1 MFKKIL
7 FQIHWF
13 LGITAGII
21 LAIIGVTGAIY
32 SYDQQIL
39 NWLNTESYQVIV
51 PENQEKLTPEQLY
64 QHFIQQDNQIQINS
78 IRIAQEANASSTIN
92 IAKEGARRG
101 KNILVNPYTAE
112 VLPEIKGQ
120 EFFQFIQ
127 RLHRYLTLG
136 DFGKQVTGAV
146 TLMLFY
152 FVLSGLYLR
161 IPKKHSLRQWFFIKP
176 KLKGRNFIWDLHA
189 VVGTWV
195 VVFYLIF
202 AVTGL
207 YWSYDW
213 WRSGMFK
220 VLGVEQPQ
228 QQNQANSKKDN
239 PRAEGR
245 GRGAEKQEHLSSA
258 EISYALAQTW
268 TGFHQQVKR
277 DYSSIT
283 LTLPKTND
291 GKLELSFVDVPAQHE
306 RARNTANYDYQKHQI
321 EKLELYEEKG
331 LNEKIMSSML
341 PVHRGSFMGPV
352 YQFFAMLASLAM
364 PLFLIT
370 GIMLYLKRR
379 KQKKLTQLARHSH
392 QTKLV
397 SDAEKW
403 TILYASQTGMAE
415 QIAYN
420 TSLSLQ
426 NAGIPTQVQ
435 ALKNCTPAQ
444 IRDYKQVLFVV
455 STYGTGEAPDL
466 AINFVKKYLSNPQNL
481 AGLHYAVL
489 ALGSKEYPET
499 YCTFGHQLN
508 TWLAASQ
515 AQELF
520 PLHEVDNGNTVDLER
535 WYASLAQLTEQ
546 QVTAVIEEKS
556 FTEWQLTAR
565 HLLNAHSLG
574 EPVFEIVLQSTTK
587 QTWQAGDILEIKA
600 ANTIAR
606 IDAFIKKYHLKHDLA
621 TVQALTY
628 KDLSLD
634 FMAGNSLALHADLPT
649 REYSIAN
656 IPSENSLKLI
666 VRQKQIGED
675 FGLGSGWLTHHAAL
689 KQPIL
694 AHIRH
699 NPSFHLIE
707 DARPIILIGNGTGI
721 AGLMGLLKQRKQLGF
736 NANWLIFGERQESI
750 DFFYREQLLTW
761 QKEGFLTHL
770 DTAFSRDQEQ
780 RVYVQDK
787 LLQQRERVQNWILER
802 NAVIYVC
809 GSIDGM
815 ANGVEQALIDI
826 LGETKLDQLRQD
838 NRYRRDVY

>member
-21 LAIIGVTGAIY
+21 LAIIGATGAIY

-39 NWLNTESYQVIV
+39 NWLNTESYHVVV
-51 PENQEKLTPEQLY
+51 PDNQEKLTPEQLY

-78 IRIAQEANASSTIN
+78 ISIAQEATASSTIN

-161 IPKKHSLRQWFFIKP
+161 IPKKHSLRQWLFIKP

-202 AVTGL
+202 AATGL

-228 QQNQANSKKDN
+228 NNN
-239 PRAEGR
+239 NRAGGR
-245 GRGAEKQEHLSSA
+245 GRDAEKQDDLSST

-268 TGFHQQVKR
+268 TGFNQQINR

-306 RARNTANYDYQKHQI
+306 RARNSASYDYQKKQI
-321 EKLELYEEKG
+321 EKLELYEDKG

-364 PLFLIT
+364 PLFLVT

-379 KQKKLTQLARHSH
+379 KQKKLTQLARDNN
-392 QTKLV
+392 QTNFA

-420 TSLSLQ
+420 TSLALQ
-426 NAGIPTQVQ
+426 NAGIPTQVK
-435 ALKNCTPAQ
+435 ALKSCTPAQ
-444 IRDYKQVLFVV
+444 IQDYKNVLFVV

-466 AINFVKKYLSNPQNL
+466 AINFVKKYLSNPQDL
-481 AGLHYAVL
+481 AALQYAVL

-520 PLHEVDNGNTVDLER
+520 ALHEVDNGNKADLER
-535 WYASLAQLTEQ
+535 WYASLAQLTQQ

-556 FTEWQLTAR
+556 FTEWQLTTKQ
-565 HLLNAHSLG
+565 LLNKDSQG
-574 EPVFEIVLQSTTK
+574 EPVYEITLQATTA
-587 QTWQAGDILEIKA
+587 QTWQAGDILEIQP
-600 ANTIAR
+600 ANSFAR
-606 IDAFIKKYHLKHDLA
+606 IDTFITKYQLNHDA
-621 TVQALTY
+621 TTVNALTY

-634 FMAGNSLALHADLPT
+634 LMAENNLDMHADLPT

-656 IPSENSLKLI
+656 IPNENSLKLI
-666 VRQKQIGED
+666 IRQKQIGED

-707 DARPIILIGNGTGI
+707 DARPIMLIGNGTGI
-721 AGLMGLLKQRKQLGF
+721 AGLMSLLKQRKQLGF

-770 DTAFSRDQEQ
+770 DTAFSRDQER

-815 ANGVEQALIDI
+815 AGGVEQALIDI
-826 LGETKLDQLRQD
+826 LGETTLDQLRQD